1 MCFNNFTLAAVRTDF
16 RRGKDVCGKT
26 RRRILLISVS
36 GKRFDTLE
44 QGYGRIADRFRKVL
58 GGKIVRTWFEFR
70 VKGRGKK
77 KVLRMTFGFLA

>member
-1 MCFNNFTLAAVRTDF
+1 M
-16 RRGKDVCGKT
+16 
-26 RRRILLISVS
+26 
-36 GKRFDTLE
+36 E

-70 VKGRGKK
+70 VKDRGKK